1 MTNDPT
7 RGPVPFT
14 APVRGGELAGG
25 QWRAD
30 ASGTPILAL
39 HGITATHRAWHHV
52 ADALPGRRIVAPDLR
67 GRGRSNAL
75 PGPWSLRD
83 HADDQVRVLDA
94 LGIDRAFVVGHSM
107 GAFVTVRLAAAHP
120 DRVAGVVLVDGGLP
134 IPHPEGLAPDEVAAA
149 VLGPALARLEMRF
162 ADPSGYVEFWKAHP
176 AIGPAWD
183 DHLADYVAYDL
194 VGTPPELRSSAV
206 ADAVAQNVLELDGSD
221 GYAEELAA
229 LPAPVEFLRAERGLL
244 DQPEALYPRQGVAA
258 LARRVP
264 ALRATEV
271 AGLNHYTIVMTA
283 AGAAQVAAVVAPRLA
298 EADAAASGAVVGDEH
313 ADADKEV
320 TR

>member
-1 MTNDPT
+1 MTHDPM
-7 RGPVPFT
+7 RDPAPFT
-14 APVRGGELAGG
+14 APVRGGDLAGG

-30 ASGTPILAL
+30 AAGTPILAL

-52 ADALPGRRIVAPDLR
+52 ADALPERRIVAPDLR
-67 GRGRSNAL
+67 GRGRSNGL

-83 HADDQVRVLDA
+83 HADDQIRVLDA
-94 LGIDRAFVVGHSM
+94 FGIDRAFVLGHSM

-134 IPHPEGLAPDEVAAA
+134 LPHPEGLAPDEVAAA

-162 ADPSGYVEFWKAHP
+162 ADPSAYVDFWKQHP

-194 VGTPPELRSSAV
+194 VGTPPELRSSSIAE
-206 ADAVAQNVLELDGSD
+206 AVAQNVLELDGSD
-221 GYAEELAA
+221 GYADDLAS
-229 LPAPVEFLRAERGLL
+229 LSAPVDFLRAERGLL
-244 DQPEALYPRQGVAA
+244 DQPEALYPRDRVAA
-258 LARRVP
+258 LAERMP
-264 ALRATEV
+264 ALRVTEV
-271 AGLNHYTIVMTA
+271 AELNHYTIVMTA
-283 AGAAQVAAVVAPRLA
+283 TGAAQVAAVVAARLA
-298 EADAAASGAVVGDEH
+298 DEH
-313 ADADKEV
+313 AVADKEV

>member
-1 MTNDPT
+1 MN
-7 RGPVPFT
+7 GPVPF
-14 APVRGGELAGG
+14 AVPVRGGDLAGG
-25 QWRAD
+25 QWRTD
-30 ASGTPILAL
+30 AAGVPILAL

-67 GRGRSNAL
+67 GRGRSNGL

-83 HADDQVRVLDA
+83 HADDQLRVLDA
-94 LGIDRAFVVGHSM
+94 LGIERAFVVGHSM

-134 IPHPEGLAPDEVAAA
+134 IPHPEGLAADEVAAA

-162 ADPSGYVEFWKAHP
+162 PDPAAYVDFWKAHP

-194 VGTPPELRSSAV
+194 VGTPPELRSSSV
-206 ADAVAQNVLELDGSD
+206 AEAVAQNVLELDGSD
-221 GYAEELAA
+221 GYADDLAS
-229 LPAPVEFLRAERGLL
+229 LPAPVDFLRAERGLL
-244 DQPEALYPRQGVAA
+244 DQPEALYPRERVAA
-258 LARRVP
+258 FAERMP
-264 ALRATEV
+264 ALRVTEV
-271 AGLNHYTIVMTA
+271 AGLNHYTIVMTE

-298 EADAAASGAVVGDEH
+298 DADAVASVSN
-313 ADADKEV
+313 
-320 TR
+320 R

>member
-1 MTNDPT
+1 MTT
-7 RGPVPFT
+7 PVPFS
-14 APVRGGELAGG
+14 APVRGGDLAGG

-30 ASGTPILAL
+30 ASGVPVLAL
-39 HGITATHRAWHHV
+39 HGITASHRAWHHV

-83 HADDQVRVLDA
+83 HADDQARVLDA
-94 LGIDRAFVVGHSM
+94 LGIERAFVVGHSM
-107 GAFVTVRLAAAHP
+107 GAFVTVRFAAAHR

-134 IPHPEGLAPDEVAAA
+134 LPHPEGLAPDEVAAA

-162 ADPSGYVEFWKAHP
+162 ADADAYADFWKAHP

-183 DHLADYVAYDL
+183 DRVADYVAYDL
-194 VGTPPELRSSAV
+194 VGTPPELRSSSS

-221 GYAEELAA
+221 GYDDDLAA
-229 LPAPVEFLRAERGLL
+229 LPAPVDFLRAERGLL
-244 DQPEALYPRQGVAA
+244 DQPEALYPRERVAA
-258 LARRVP
+258 LAQRMP
-264 ALRATEV
+264 ALRVTEV
-271 AGLNHYTIVMTA
+271 AGLNHYTIVMTE

-298 EADAAASGAVVGDEH
+298 EADAAASVIAG
-313 ADADKEV
+313 ADKEV

>member
-107 GAFVTVRLAAAHP
+107 GAFVTVRLAAVHP

>member
-1 MTNDPT
+1 MN
-7 RGPVPFT
+7 GPVPFT
-14 APVRGGELAGG
+14 APVRGGDLAGG

-30 ASGTPILAL
+30 AAGVPILAL

-52 ADALPGRRIVAPDLR
+52 ADALPERRIVAPDLR
-67 GRGRSNAL
+67 GRGRSNGL

-83 HADDQVRVLDA
+83 HADDQLRVLDA
-94 LGIDRAFVVGHSM
+94 LGIERAFVVGHSM

-134 IPHPEGLAPDEVAAA
+134 IPHPEGLAADEVAAA

-162 ADPSGYVEFWKAHP
+162 ADPAAYVDFWKAHP

-194 VGTPPELRSSAV
+194 VGTPPELRSSSV
-206 ADAVAQNVLELDGSD
+206 AEAVAQNVLELDGNG
-221 GYAEELAA
+221 GYADDLAA
-229 LPAPVEFLRAERGLL
+229 LPAPVGFLRAERGLL
-244 DQPEALYPRQGVAA
+244 DQPEALYPRERVAA
-258 LARRVP
+258 FAERMPVLRV
-264 ALRATEV
+264 TDV
-271 AGLNHYTIVMTA
+271 AGLNHYTIVMTE

-298 EADAAASGAVVGDEH
+298 DADAAASVSN
-313 ADADKEV
+313 
-320 TR
+320 R

>member
-1 MTNDPT
+1 MTHDPM
-7 RGPVPFT
+7 RDPAPFT
-14 APVRGGELAGG
+14 APVRGGDLAGG

-30 ASGTPILAL
+30 AAGTPILAL

-52 ADALPGRRIVAPDLR
+52 ADALPERRIVAPDLR
-67 GRGRSNAL
+67 GRGRSNGL

-83 HADDQVRVLDA
+83 HADDQIRVLDA
-94 LGIDRAFVVGHSM
+94 FGIDRAFVLGHSM

-134 IPHPEGLAPDEVAAA
+134 LPHPEGLAPDEVAAA

-162 ADPSGYVEFWKAHP
+162 ADPSAYVDFWKKHP

-194 VGTPPELRSSAV
+194 VGTPPELRSSSIAE
-206 ADAVAQNVLELDGSD
+206 AVAQNVLELDGSD
-221 GYAEELAA
+221 GYADDLAS
-229 LPAPVEFLRAERGLL
+229 LSAPVDFLRAERGLL
-244 DQPEALYPRQGVAA
+244 DQPEALYPRDRVAA
-258 LARRVP
+258 LAERMP
-264 ALRATEV
+264 ALRVTEV
-271 AGLNHYTIVMTA
+271 AELNHYTIVMTA
-283 AGAAQVAAVVAPRLA
+283 TGAAQVAAVVAARLA
-298 EADAAASGAVVGDEH
+298 DEH
-313 ADADKEV
+313 AVADKEV

>member
-258 LARRVP
+258 LARRMP